1 VKLLNFKDLESQK
14 GIRESDVTIWRRVR
28 AGQFPKP
35 VRNGRRN
42 YWVEA
47 EIDEY
52 LKALVAQRKTVG
64 GEP

>member
-1 VKLLNFKDLESQK
+1 MKLLNFKDLETQK
-14 GIRESDVTIWRRVR
+14 GIRESDVTIWRRVK

-52 LKALVAQRKTVG
+52 LKGLIAQRQNG
-64 GEP
+64 

>member
-1 VKLLNFKDLESQK
+1 VKLLNFKDLEIQK

-52 LKALVAQRKTVG
+52 LKALVAQRETG
-64 GEP
+64 G

>member
-1 VKLLNFKDLESQK
+1 VKLLNFKDLEAQK

-52 LKALVAQRKTVG
+52 LKGLIAQRQYG
-64 GEP
+64 

>member
-1 VKLLNFKDLESQK
+1 MKLLNFKDLESQK